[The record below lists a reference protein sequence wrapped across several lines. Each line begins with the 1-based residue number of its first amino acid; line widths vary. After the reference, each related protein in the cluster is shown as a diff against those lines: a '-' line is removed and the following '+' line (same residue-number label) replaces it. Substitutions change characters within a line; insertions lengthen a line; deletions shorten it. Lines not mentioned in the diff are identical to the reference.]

1 MNNYK
6 KIYTEDV
13 NGNIE
18 YAGLMKE
25 SEDIKI
31 VKRISDEQRTAIKRK
46 DDLGNYANELG
57 GFIHMLIINNELLFN
72 DVGIDR
78 SNISRLIYLATYID
92 YNDREENVLVRH
104 GENNKI
110 EYLTKKDIQRIM
122 GLSEKTFKSF
132 MKDMKDNNL
141 IWSVNNKF
149 YISNE
154 YFCKGKSSFDK
165 RKYTR
170 IFINTTRE
178 LYKMCSTRQHKKL
191 SYVFQLIPFLNYETN
206 ILCSNPTERDRSKLN
221 KLSLQD
227 ICELLGIQTE
237 SKSMH
242 RFEHD
247 LYKIYFTIN
256 NEKCYVFSRVIVK
269 GGNGINDYFVINPS
283 VIWQGSNV
291 DKAKETIEWLY
302 FTKNKKRSKA

>member
-1 MNNYK
+1 MSVYNRIFK
-6 KIYTEDV
+6 EDT

-18 YAGLMKE
+18 YVGVMKD

-31 VKRISDEQRTAIKRK
+31 VKKISDEQKNAIKRK
-46 DDLGNYANELG
+46 DDLGNYSIELG
-57 GFIHMLIINNELLFN
+57 GFVCMMYIRNELLFN
-72 DVGIDR
+72 NIGIDR

-104 GENNKI
+104 GKNNKI
-110 EYLTKKDIQRIM
+110 EYLTKKDIQEIM

-132 MKDMKDNNL
+132 FKNMTDNNL

-154 YFCKGKSSFDK
+154 YFSKGRSTFDK

-178 LYKMCSTRQHKKL
+178 LYKMSSAREHKKL
-191 SYVFQLIPFLNYETN
+191 SYVFQLAGFINYETN
-206 ILCSNPTERDRSKLN
+206 ILCSNPNEIERSELN
-221 KLSLQD
+221 KLTLRD
-227 ICELLGIQTE
+227 ICEILGISTE
-237 SKSMH
+237 SKSMY
-242 RFEHD
+242 RLEHD
-247 LYKIYFTIN
+247 LYKIHFKIN
-256 NEKCYVFSRVIVK
+256 DKKCYVFSRVIVK
-269 GGNGINDYFVINPS
+269 GGNGTNDYFVVNPM

-302 FTKNKKRSKA
+302 FTKKKSKA

>member
-31 VKRISDEQRTAIKRK
+31 VKRISDEQNKAIKRK
-46 DDLGNYANELG
+46 DDLGSYASELG

-72 DVGIDR
+72 NVGIDR

-92 YNDREENVLVRH
+92 YNDREENVLVKH
-104 GENNKI
+104 GKNNTL
-110 EYLTKKDIQRIM
+110 EYLTKKDIKEIM
-122 GLSEKTFKSF
+122 GLSKTTFNDFIRDLKENELLF
-132 MKDMKDNNL
+132 EANDKY
-141 IWSVNNKF
+141 
-149 YISNE
+149 YITTK
-154 YFCKGKSSFDK
+154 YFSKGKSNFDK

-170 IFINTTRE
+170 VFIKTTRD
-178 LYKMCSTRQHKKL
+178 LYKGCSTRQHSKL

-206 ILCSNPTERDRSKLN
+206 VLCSNPNEINRDDLN
-221 KLSLQD
+221 ILTLSD
-227 ICELLGIQTE
+227 ICKLLGLSTDA
-237 SKSMH
+237 KSMN

-247 LYKIYFTIN
+247 LYKIYITIDGVKYYMFT
-256 NEKCYVFSRVIVK
+256 RVITK
-269 GGNGINDYFVINPS
+269 GEYHNDYFVINPNI
-283 VIWQGSNV
+283 IWNGSNI
-291 DKAKETIEWLY
+291 DNTKETIKWMY
-302 FTKNKKRSKA
+302 FKKKSK